1 MICMFAAE
9 TFEYSCFFKAE
20 KLDYIFLLWIWKQK
34 TQTLQRKSIDWFQ
47 SFSFAAVLL
56 IFNFAAIQGK
66 GKKMSLTSVCC

>member
-9 TFEYSCFFKAE
+9 TFEYNCFFKAE
-20 KLDYIFLLWIWKQK
+20 KLDYVFFCCGYGNRK
-34 TQTLQRKSIDWFQ
+34 QTLQRKSIDWFQ

-66 GKKMSLTSVCC
+66 GKKMSLKSVCC